1 MWPSETEQ
9 QLIRLRDL
17 TEEII
22 RLLLEKNI
30 EQIEELLVERGKIIQ
45 HIEKIGLRNL
55 ADYQN
60 QIEEIMAKDQ
70 RMIELANTTRDEI
83 ARQMELTRQT
93 RKAVRQYEGDN
104 NFIPDAIFFDRKK

>member
-9 QLIRLRDL
+9 QLNRLLDL

-30 EQIEELLVERGKIIQ
+30 EQIEELLIARGELIKQ
-45 HIEKIGLRNL
+45 IEKIDKRNL
-55 ADYQN
+55 AEYQG
-60 QIEEIMAKDQ
+60 QIAQILAKDQ
-70 RMIELANTTRDEI
+70 RMIELATKTRDEI
-83 ARQMELTRQT
+83 ANQIELTRQT
-93 RKAVRQYEGDN
+93 RKAVLHYEGDN